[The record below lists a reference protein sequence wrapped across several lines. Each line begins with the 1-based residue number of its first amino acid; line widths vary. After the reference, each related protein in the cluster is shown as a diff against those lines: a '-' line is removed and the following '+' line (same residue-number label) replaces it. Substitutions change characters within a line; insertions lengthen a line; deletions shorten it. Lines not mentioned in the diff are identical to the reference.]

1 MTLLLIL
8 SRAIHFGSSLVLL
21 GAFAVRLLVE
31 TPTTDDGRGTKR
43 LAILCLAGAAGSGA
57 IWFWGAVAGMS
68 GSGLAASLSPQLL
81 GMVLTQTSPGH
92 VWMFRGVIGLVLGFV
107 LAVPARPWTWCA
119 GGALA
124 AALVA
129 SLAWLGH
136 AGASGGLQRPFMLA
150 GDLAHLIAAGLWPA
164 GLLPFGLCL
173 RRQMKAGILS
183 AARAA
188 VRRFSAMSLIT
199 VAVLAASGVVNA
211 CFLVGSFHALAAT
224 NYGRLLVIKVVLFA
238 SAASLGA
245 WNLLMHKP
253 RLEIAPE
260 SLKATARNVWIE
272 VALGILIVFV
282 VAIMGT
288 MPPASSL

>member
-1 MTLLLIL
+1 
-8 SRAIHFGSSLVLL
+8 
-21 GAFAVRLLVE
+21 
-31 TPTTDDGRGTKR
+31 
-43 LAILCLAGAAGSGA
+43 
-57 IWFWGAVAGMS
+57 
-68 GSGLAASLSPQLL
+68 
-81 GMVLTQTSPGH
+81 
-92 VWMFRGVIGLVLGFV
+92 
-107 LAVPARPWTWCA
+107 
-119 GGALA
+119 
-124 AALVA
+124 
-129 SLAWLGH
+129 
-136 AGASGGLQRPFMLA
+136 
-150 GDLAHLIAAGLWPA
+150 
-164 GLLPFGLCL
+164 
-173 RRQMKAGILS
+173 MKAGILS